1 MKPNLLPM
9 DLQMFAEGEGATDFT
24 FDDFKAFVESNEEA
38 QKFVQSQ
45 SQSAAD
51 KQLEA
56 WKQNN
61 LEKIKETTIKL
72 EELQAEFEAEKAL
85 RVTSD
90 NKAFV
95 AEKIAGLDWDGDL
108 KDSISQFM
116 LNNLVSS
123 DTEFTKKAVEGF
135 TELLEAINDKHA
147 EAIKNVEMT
156 KAFGNK
162 SQQTNM
168 VTGNQTKSF
177 ENPEAALGQKL
188 QAFID

>member
-1 MKPNLLPM
+1 
-9 DLQMFAEGEGATDFT
+9 
-24 FDDFKAFVESNEEA
+24 
-38 QKFVQSQ
+38 
-45 SQSAAD
+45 
-51 KQLEA
+51 
-56 WKQNN
+56 
-61 LEKIKETTIKL
+61 
-72 EELQAEFEAEKAL
+72 
-85 RVTSD
+85 
-90 NKAFV
+90 

-168 VTGNQTKSF
+168 GTGNQTKSF

>member
-61 LEKIKETTIKL
+61 LEKLRKQQLRSMKNLRKIKL
-72 EELQAEFEAEKAL
+72 L
-85 RVTSD
+85 
-90 NKAFV
+90 NK
-95 AEKIAGLDWDGDL
+95 
-108 KDSISQFM
+108 
-116 LNNLVSS
+116 LN
-123 DTEFTKKAVEGF
+123 
-135 TELLEAINDKHA
+135 
-147 EAIKNVEMT
+147 
-156 KAFGNK
+156 
-162 SQQTNM
+162 
-168 VTGNQTKSF
+168 
-177 ENPEAALGQKL
+177 
-188 QAFID
+188 